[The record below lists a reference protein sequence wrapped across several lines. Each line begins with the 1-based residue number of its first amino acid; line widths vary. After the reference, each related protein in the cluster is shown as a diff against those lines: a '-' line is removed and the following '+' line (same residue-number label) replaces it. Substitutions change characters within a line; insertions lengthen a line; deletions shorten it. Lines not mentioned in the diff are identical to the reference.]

1 MGGGFLMTPANMF
14 VLWILG
20 MFIYVL
26 AYTLNQ
32 VLLGNPGGK
41 SR

>member
-1 MGGGFLMTPANMF
+1 MGFLMTPANIF

-26 AYTLNQ
+26 ACTVYQ
-32 VLLGNPGGK
+32 VLLVNPGGK

>member
-1 MGGGFLMTPANMF
+1 MTLANIF

-20 MFIYVL
+20 MLIYVL
-26 AYTLNQ
+26 GYSVCQ

>member
-1 MGGGFLMTPANMF
+1 MTLAYIL

-26 AYTLNQ
+26 AYT
-32 VLLGNPGGK
+32 VYHGLLANPGGK

>member
-1 MGGGFLMTPANMF
+1 MGFLMTLANIF

-26 AYTLNQ
+26 AYTDYQ
-32 VLLGNPGGK
+32 VLLGNPGGT

>member
-1 MGGGFLMTPANMF
+1 MTLAYIF

-20 MFIYVL
+20 MLIYVL
-26 AYTLNQ
+26 GYTVYQ
-32 VLLGNPGGK
+32 VFLGNPGGK